1 VRTPYVADVQLLQQ
15 EGSSSTVTSTA
26 VLAHT
31 PALDCAGMIVPGAR
45 VHMTANAVKAGQK
58 TTHAVQ
64 VRVARA
70 ADKQVPSLPL
80 FSNIQGSLC

>member
-1 VRTPYVADVQLLQQ
+1 MCQVIKRPPATVRTPYVADVQLLQP
-15 EGSSSTVTSTA
+15 GSST

-31 PALDCAGMIVPGAR
+31 PALDGGGMIVPGAR

-64 VRVARA
+64 VRTVGWHWQMFCCA
-70 ADKQVPSLPL
+70 L
-80 FSNIQGSLC
+80 